1 MKRLLILLL
10 ALLPLMGWAQNKI
23 KVACIGNSV
32 TYGMTHKNPAETSYP
47 TQLQQMLGDGYEVRN
62 FGHSGATLLSKGH
75 RPYINLPEYKAALEF
90 APDIAVIH
98 LGLNDTDPRN
108 WPNYRDEFYSDYI
121 NIIEAV
127 RETNPDVKVYV
138 CQMTPI
144 FHWHRRFK
152 SGTREWYWQIQE
164 LIPSIAEYDA
174 FELINLSRYLYHRPD
189 LMPDA
194 LHPDEHGAS
203 FIAKRVYSAITGD
216 FGSLSLHRA
225 CGQHNP
231 RR

>member
-98 LGLNDTDPRN
+98 LGLNDTDR
-108 WPNYRDEFYSDYI
+108 
-121 NIIEAV
+121 
-127 RETNPDVKVYV
+127 T
-138 CQMTPI
+138 
-144 FHWHRRFK
+144 
-152 SGTREWYWQIQE
+152 
-164 LIPSIAEYDA
+164 
-174 FELINLSRYLYHRPD
+174 SR
-189 LMPDA
+189 
-194 LHPDEHGAS
+194 AS
-203 FIAKRVYSAITGD
+203 AG
-216 FGSLSLHRA
+216 
-225 CGQHNP
+225 
-231 RR
+231 